1 LKLINKTNLYT
12 YATAFVVFIAGSLL
26 FFYMLGK
33 IVSNEAN
40 EKLLNEKIEL
50 SNTLATFQD
59 IPAGII
65 PVGDKFE
72 FRRIP
77 VRSDINYVHFIDTLI
92 YSKEEHEELPYR
104 KISFYQHLT
113 NADYR
118 ISIST
123 TLFESEDLIKAILKS
138 VLLILSALLIGM
150 LLINRLISKR
160 LWRPFYHTLELL
172 KNYKIDRHIT
182 LQFTKSDTQEFDEL
196 NEALARMT
204 DKISQDYTSL
214 KDFSENASHE
224 IQTPLAIIKSKLELL
239 MQSSELSPSQTSLI
253 AEVYEG
259 SNRLSR
265 LNHALILLTRIGNNQ
280 FAETVPVKMLELFRN
295 KFLAFEELLAHKQLS
310 VSENFHADPVWMLN
324 PGLADILV
332 SNLISN
338 AIRHNHKA
346 GKISLEIL
354 QDEIIISNTGITPV
368 TAPELLF
375 ERFRKENPSSESL
388 GLGLAIVKQICDS
401 AHIALS
407 YKYSGDLHQIY
418 LKFTPPIVD
427 L

>member
-12 YATAFVVFIAGSLL
+12 YATAIVVFMAGSLL

-33 IVSNEAN
+33 IVSNEAD
-40 EKLLNEKIEL
+40 EKLLNEKTEL
-50 SNTLATFQD
+50 SNTLSAFEE
-59 IPAGII
+59 IPSSLI

-72 FRRIP
+72 FRKAP
-77 VRSDINYVHFIDTLI
+77 SHSDLKKISFSDTLI
-92 YSKEEHEELPYR
+92 YSKEDHEELPYR
-104 KISFYQHLT
+104 KISFSLHLT
-113 NADYR
+113 NADYM

-123 TLFESEDLIKAILKS
+123 TLFESEDLIRAILKS

-172 KNYKIDRHIT
+172 KSYKIDRHRKLEFSQSGT
-182 LQFTKSDTQEFDEL
+182 LEFDEL
-196 NEALARMT
+196 NIELARMT
-204 DKISQDYTSL
+204 DKISQDYMSL

-239 MQSSELSPSQTSLI
+239 MQSSGLSETQTKLI
-253 AEVYEG
+253 AEVYDG

-280 FAETVPVKMLELFRN
+280 FAETSPVKMYELFSN
-295 KFLAFEELLAHKQLS
+295 KLRAFEELLTHKHVS
-310 VSENFHADPVWMLN
+310 VSEEVHADPVWMLN

-332 SNLISN
+332 SNLLSN

-346 GKISLEIL
+346 GKITLHIL
-354 QDEIIISNTGITPV
+354 QDEIILSNTGTPPL
-368 TAPELLF
+368 TSPELLF
-375 ERFRKENPSSESL
+375 ERFRKENPSSDSL

-401 AHIALS
+401 AHINLS

-418 LKFTPPIVD
+418 LKFTPPIGNI
-427 L
+427 